1 MEIANTGI
9 LGIYAATFFLGIM
22 HAVEPGHGK
31 TVVAA
36 YLVGTKGRNVDALT
50 LGLVVTFTH
59 TFSIIILAVIAL
71 YTSKFYSEEVIHSYL
86 GIVSS
91 LIILGLGLWMLKTR
105 WAVLRGTSKPHDHN
119 HFFHSHDNGDH
130 THDHTD
136 HHHHADESNKA
147 PELRSLIL
155 LGISGGII
163 PCPAGIAILLAAVST
178 GNTGKGIGL
187 VLVFSIGLAIALV
200 GIGLIIINSVK
211 IGQKFLNTK
220 KFAPM
225 AAFLSAVII
234 TLVGIFTLYSS
245 LKHFSV

>member
-1 MEIANTGI
+1 VELLNPGI

-36 YLVGTKGRNVDALT
+36 YLVGTRGRNIDAVT

-59 TFSIIILAVIAL
+59 TFSIILLAVIAQ
-71 YTSKFYSEEVIHSYL
+71 YTSKFYSEEVVHSYL
-86 GIVSS
+86 GVVSS
-91 LIILGLGLWMLKTR
+91 LIILGLGLWMLRTR
-105 WAVLRGTSKPHDHN
+105 WAVLRGTTKPHHHN
-119 HFFHSHDNGDH
+119 HFFHSHDHGQH
-130 THDHTD
+130 THDHTH
-136 HHHHADESNKA
+136 HHHHADESGKA
-147 PELRSLIL
+147 PDIRSLIL

-163 PCPAGIAILLAAVST
+163 PCPAAIAILLAAVST

-200 GIGLIIINSVK
+200 GIGLIIINSVRV
-211 IGQKFLNTK
+211 GQKFINAE

-234 TLVGIFTLYSS
+234 TFVGIFTLYSS
-245 LKHFSV
+245 LRHFSV